1 MLSGPRDVS
10 TAYERVVGFHQAM
23 QEAGLETRAEN
34 VVWGEYTQ
42 ESGRK
47 MTELVLDSN
56 PRPTAI
62 FAANNFI
69 AIGALR
75 AIYDADLKVP
85 GDISVVS
92 FDDLP
97 EALIAEPFIT
107 NVAQPTYDMGFQA
120 TQLLIARMTGD
131 ESENYQSILLPTEL
145 IIRQSSGPPIH

>member
-1 MLSGPRDVS
+1 
-10 TAYERVVGFHQAM
+10 
-23 QEAGLETRAEN
+23 
-34 VVWGEYTQ
+34 
-42 ESGRK
+42 
-47 MTELVLDSN
+47 MTDLVLDSN

-75 AIYDADLKVP
+75 AIYDAGLKVP

-97 EALIAEPFIT
+97 EALTAEPFIT